1 MSLRPAAK
9 AGDEPTAL
17 LAGKQLELS
26 EALKALLT
34 LDGLESTDGYK
45 RPREG
50 PDELE
55 KLGLLLKDPYYPKVS
70 MSGLGVRRL
79 GSVTLFRE
87 NNGAKGVYFSDYAT
101 VLIISA
107 DSSKYLD
114 KYGEFLRRAK
124 AGFTTSLL
132 PLIEYAF
139 PAPDLG
145 KPFTKYIQHSRAHLA
160 LLAAAATK
168 EKLGTHDWTYPFEQ
182 PHTKIYLF
190 FKIPATG
197 VARFSNQGQ
206 YLSLGRFE
214 AVERTDVLSA
224 PFKKPEEIA
233 KGLVAKG
240 EMTSIFLKAFDPPAP
255 PKFLERDVKPSVI
268 QGDDLQTVV
277 DLTTKK

>member
-9 AGDEPTAL
+9 RGEETASL

-34 LDGLESTDGYK
+34 LDDLESTDGYK

-55 KLGLLLKDPYYPKVS
+55 KLGLLLNDPYYPKVS

-87 NNGAKGVYFSDYAT
+87 NNGAKGVYFTDYAT

-107 DSSKYLD
+107 DSKYLD

-124 AGFTTSLL
+124 AGFATSLL

-139 PAPDLG
+139 PAPDKG
-145 KPFTKYIQHSRAHLA
+145 KAVTKYIQNARAHLA
-160 LLAAAATK
+160 SLAAAATK
-168 EKLGTHDWTYPFEQ
+168 EKLGTHNWTYSFEQ

-206 YLSLGRFE
+206 YLCLGRFA

-224 PFKKPEEIA
+224 PYKKPEEMA

-240 EMTSIFLKAFDPPAP
+240 EMTSIYLKAFDPPTP
-255 PKFLERDVKPSVI
+255 PKFLERDIKPSVI

>member
-9 AGDEPTAL
+9 ASDEPTAL

-34 LDGLESTDGYK
+34 LDDLKGTEGYK

-50 PDELE
+50 PDEIE
-55 KLGLLLKDPYYPKVS
+55 KLGLLLKNPYYPRVS
-70 MSGLGVRRL
+70 VSGLGIRRL

-87 NNGAKGVYFSDYAT
+87 NNGAKGVYFTDYAT

-124 AGFTTSLL
+124 AGFTTAML
-132 PLIEYAF
+132 PQIEYAF

-145 KPFTKYIQHSRAHLA
+145 KPVTKYIQNGRAHLA
-160 LLAAAATK
+160 SLAAAATK
-168 EKLGTHDWTYPFEQ
+168 EKLGTHNWTYSFEQ
-182 PHTKIYLF
+182 PHTKIFIF

-197 VARFSNQGQ
+197 IARFSNQGQ
-206 YLSLGRFE
+206 YLCLGRFA

-224 PFKKPEEIA
+224 PFKKPEEMA
-233 KGLVAKG
+233 KSLVAKG
-240 EMTSIFLKAFDPPAP
+240 GMTSIYLKAFDPPAP

-268 QGDDLQTVV
+268 QGDDLQKVV